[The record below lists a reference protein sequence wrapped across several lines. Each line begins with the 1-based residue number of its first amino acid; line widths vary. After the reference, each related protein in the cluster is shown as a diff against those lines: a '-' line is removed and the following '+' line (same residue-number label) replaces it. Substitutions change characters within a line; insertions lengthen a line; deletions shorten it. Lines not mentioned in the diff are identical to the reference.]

1 MSTAGCGPPTG
12 GDAAV
17 VVDIVANAAQ
27 LGSSLQQAEQQVAQ
41 SAQKMGQA
49 IDQTMKNAEK
59 QVQQS
64 GQRIGSTVA
73 DAVSGGGKGG
83 RLSQLMAG
91 KGAVIGSM
99 ATQFAQSLTDDMK
112 SQVEKRGD
120 LGDSLGKGLRKSLEV
135 IPHWS
140 VQLGLVLADALT
152 PVGERAGEA
161 LGKAIAGSAG
171 EQFMEEN
178 AGFEEGTEYGFLD
191 YLSDVANNRTTREI
205 GRGVRKIANQNLIQ
219 SRQQELAALQAE
231 QQILQMS
238 DRRGQMMQSRLHMGL
253 AEVQTSMGTFR
264 TGFGTPEEASAR
276 VYDAATK
283 QLVALERIESI
294 VKEIGHHSR
303 TAMRN

>member
-1 MSTAGCGPPTG
+1 MSTAGGGAPTG

-205 GRGVRKIANQNLIQ
+205 GRGVRKIANQNLILG
-219 SRQQELAALQAE
+219 RMDELAALQAE
-231 QQILQMS
+231 QQILSMS

-294 VKEIGHHSR
+294 VKEIGHYSR